1 MADDITLPGQ
11 GNVVATEESG
21 GKHFQKVAIVDK
33 DLVQIDPA
41 TSDDIT
47 NKDIMIALKSLIL
60 QVANPGYV
68 DKSAN
73 QVRVQSTGT
82 STITI
87 ASNQDIRN
95 VTGSVAAVTNQANID
110 GYQGRLLAIGIN
122 NTAWAMVVR
131 NKIT

>member
-21 GKHFQKVAIVDK
+21 GKHFQKVAIVDEN
-33 DLVQIDPA
+33 LAQITPA
-41 TSDDIT
+41 SADDIT

-60 QVANPGYV
+60 QVANPGYF

-73 QVRVQSTGT
+73 QLRVQTTGT
-82 STITI
+82 STVTF
-87 ASNQDIRN
+87 ASNQDIRTLTN
-95 VTGSVAAVTNQANID
+95 LGAFTGDHLQRQAN
-110 GYQGRLLAIGIN
+110 Y
-122 NTAWAMVVR
+122 TSWAMVVR